1 VAKPVVT
8 PISQGMVSRAL
19 AGVRN
24 MFAGQQPSSI
34 PPPFDPPFSPYVLGP
49 VNWRIQLPPVD
60 WFGPGQPLTPVA
72 PPDMA
77 GRQYDFPSYSNIDVL
92 QKPREGVDF
101 PILRQVA
108 QSYWLAGVLID
119 TRCDQICRLG
129 WSIGYLNDAKKADAR
144 TDKITQFLYCPDG
157 EHSWQEWIRVLLRD
171 MLEIDAATVF
181 PRQTRG
187 GDLYAL
193 EYVDG
198 ATVNRIIDN
207 YGRTPLA
214 PDPAY
219 QQRLKGLPAIN
230 YTREQLIYKP
240 RNISSNKLFGTS
252 PIERAILMIQIA
264 LSRDLYKLQYYT
276 DGAMPDLLMTVPG
289 NAKQVKE
296 FSDWFNGLLEGNTAQ
311 RRKGTFLPEG
321 AKAIDL
327 KDKALTDPFDE
338 LLARYFCY
346 TFGMSPQPFVSQMN
360 RATAETADQQA
371 KEEGIG
377 PHMAWVK
384 QLMDSILSHPR
395 CFNSPDL
402 EFTFED
408 ADETDPALKAKID
421 DTYIKNGTVTI
432 DEVRDDMGKDPLP
445 NGLGAQHLVY
455 TGQGAVLLD
464 SVVNPP
470 EPEPML
476 ALPGPDAVPGAKP
489 AFPNAEKFIKELL
502 AKGMPV
508 NAEFDVPYGFGIS
521 KDGQTIY
528 RDKDIPQML
537 DVDGV
542 MIDLDETCS
551 VHEITEFSHCKDGDP
566 YLQGHQKADEAE
578 HPIVAKQGADPA
590 RYETVLA
597 PLLEVAYLK
606 GKAGKAQTPPDL
618 ATYPYVESGEQN
630 MLTAEK
636 LSKKKTEPSAN
647 LVGRLKAT
655 VAKALKSAAR
665 EVATQYAHKFG
676 KASGSDD
683 WDQFLKDLELPALAS
698 ITGTYTSTA
707 TDQAEEAFTDV
718 LAEFGDTAGPVF
730 GLANTRAQQIA
741 EDRAADLVT
750 EIDDATRLLM
760 RGTVADAFENGWS
773 SSELSDALEASYG
786 FSADRADVIAETEMR
801 MAIGAGAIE
810 GARASGVVTGK
821 QWLLSNDE
829 GICDICEAN
838 ADQDVIDLDEDFDS
852 GDDTVPAHPNCRCV
866 VVFTTDQGDEE

>member
-1 VAKPVVT
+1 VT

-49 VNWRIQLPPVD
+49 VNWRIALPPVD

-129 WSIGYLNDAKKADAR
+129 WSIGYRNDAKKADAR

-198 ATVNRIIDN
+198 ATINRIIDN

-252 PIERAILMIQIA
+252 PIERAILLIQIA

-296 FSDWFNGLLEGNTAQ
+296 FADWFNGLLEGNTAQ

-384 QLMDSILSHPR
+384 QLLDSILAHPR

-445 NGLGAQHLVY
+445 DGLGAQHLVY

-464 SVVNPP
+464 SVVNAP
-470 EPEPML
+470 EPEPV
-476 ALPGPDAVPGAKP
+476 AEGAVPEGGDNP
-489 AFPNAEKFIKELL
+489 PPAEK
-502 AKGMPV
+502 
-508 NAEFDVPYGFGIS
+508 
-521 KDGQTIY
+521 
-528 RDKDIPQML
+528 
-537 DVDGV
+537 
-542 MIDLDETCS
+542 
-551 VHEITEFSHCKDGDP
+551 
-566 YLQGHQKADEAE
+566 
-578 HPIVAKQGADPA
+578 
-590 RYETVLA
+590 
-597 PLLEVAYLK
+597 
-606 GKAGKAQTPPDL
+606 
-618 ATYPYVESGEQN
+618 VE
-630 MLTAEK
+630 K
-636 LSKKKTEPSAN
+636 SKKKTEPSAK

-655 VAKALKSAAR
+655 VVKALKSAAR

-810 GARASGVVTGK
+810 GARASGVVVGK

-852 GDDTVPAHPNCRCV
+852 GDDTVPAHPSCRCS